1 MRPPRL
7 EPKQE
12 PLLPPVDAPR
22 DDLIGDTGLGRSRR
36 ILRQPGAPSENP
48 LDGIVERIQ
57 QVQEGADP
65 NARHRSLVVALWNLK
80 LNHRRKR

>member
-7 EPKQE
+7 ERKPE
-12 PLLPPVDAPR
+12 GLLPPVDAPR
-22 DDLIGDTGLGRSRR
+22 DDLIGDTALGRSRR

-48 LDGIVERIQ
+48 LDGIVEKIQ
-57 QVQEGADP
+57 QVQNGADP
-65 NARHRSLVVALWNLK
+65 NEKHHSLVVALWNLK